1 MRIPFVTAI
10 FFFFS
15 LLVSF
20 ASHSD
25 EIARKHHICISC
37 HTYKAQSVYPGP
49 QLGGLS
55 ADYVYQ
61 QLESFKQGLRG
72 QDAETEMMKNV
83 VLGLTD
89 KQAKGLSEWAADL
102 EVVPVF
108 DYNKAVELPGY
119 QVYQAKC
126 QDCHSSFIGRF
137 MTDSPRLDGLD
148 SGYLLKQMALFKSGS
163 RAVIDPSKHQR
174 KMMTVV
180 KSLTDEEFL
189 LLTEFFKRATEY

>member
-1 MRIPFVTAI
+1 MRKHLTKLLFI
-10 FFFFS
+10 FFS
-15 LLVSF
+15 LIVSAASF
-20 ASHSD
+20 AD

-37 HTYKAQSVYPGP
+37 HTYQAQSIYPGP

-55 ADYVYQ
+55 AEYIYQ
-61 QLESFKQGLRG
+61 QLENFKLDLRG
-72 QDAETEMMKNV
+72 EDAETEMMKNV

-89 KQAKGLSEWAADL
+89 KQAKGLSDWASDL

-108 DYNKAVELPGY
+108 DYNKAIDAPGY

-137 MTDSPRLDGLD
+137 MTNSPRLDGLD
-148 SGYLLKQMALFKSGS
+148 SSYLLKQMALFKTGS
-163 RAVIDPSKHQR
+163 RTVREPSKHQT
-174 KMMTVV
+174 KMMSVV

-189 LLTEFFKRATEY
+189 SLTAFIKQAAQ